1 MPDPIAVRTRRVR
14 FALIVVAALAFVVPR
29 LAFVSVPL
37 ERDEGEYAYIA
48 QRMLEGDVPYR
59 DAFDQKPP
67 AVFVAY
73 AGAFLLLGTSVEAIH
88 VFAQLWSAV
97 TTLLLFLLVR
107 RLADETAALF
117 AVLVFALASADASIT
132 ASAANAEV
140 FMLLPMVASL
150 LCLERGLAA
159 GRWGW
164 WLACGALAASACW
177 FKQVAATHALFVAL
191 FAASDRIGSARP
203 GLTGLGRRYAWM
215 GLGAALASAPWIAWL
230 AAAGAWEPFV
240 DAVFLHN
247 FEYAAELSPRQG
259 LANLRYAL
267 ARMLASFGVLWL
279 VAGVAMLRPGRLRLR
294 PRAWAM
300 LVAWAAASLLGV
312 SLGLY
317 FRPHYF
323 IQSLPALA
331 ALCGVAFGAAAR
343 WLLARPRP
351 GVAAAGIAA
360 LVLLVLAPPLLAN
373 RKTLLAGSPEAV
385 SRRLYGLNPFPESLA
400 IARYIERTSEPD
412 DFVYVVGSEPQI
424 FFYSGRRSAT
434 RYIFFYPLTADHPG
448 ALARQRSA
456 IAEVEARRP
465 LYVVRTNIPTSLL
478 TSEGTERYVFEA
490 SDRMLQQHYRLE
502 LVARLDA
509 GQESY
514 QFTYGRDALR
524 WMTEERAR
532 RRSTPWIALWRRD
545 S

>member
-1 MPDPIAVRTRRVR
+1 MPDPIGVRMRRAR
-14 FALIVVAALAFVVPR
+14 FALVVVAALAFVVPR
-29 LAFVSVPL
+29 LPFVSVPL

-67 AVFVAY
+67 GVFVAY
-73 AGAFLLLGTSVEAIH
+73 LGAFLLLGPSIEAIH
-88 VFAQLWSAV
+88 VFAQLWTAV

-117 AVLVFALASADASIT
+117 AVLVFALVSTDVSVT
-132 ASAANAEV
+132 AFAANAEI

-164 WLACGALAASACW
+164 WLACGALATAACW

-191 FAASDRIGSARP
+191 FAASDLIGPTRP
-203 GLTGLGRRYAWM
+203 CAAELGRRYAWM
-215 GLGAALASAPWIAWL
+215 GLGAALVSAPWVAWF
-230 AAAGAWEPFV
+230 AATGAWEAFV

-247 FEYAAELSPRQG
+247 FEYAADLSPLQG

-267 ARMLASFGVLWL
+267 ARMVGSFGILWL
-279 VAGVAMLRPGRLRLR
+279 VAAAAVLRPGRVR

-323 IQSLPALA
+323 IQALPALA
-331 ALCGVAFGAAAR
+331 SLCGVGFGAAAR

-351 GVAAAGIAA
+351 AAAAAGIAM
-360 LVLLVLAPPLLAN
+360 LVLLVLAPPLIAN
-373 RKTLLAGSPEAV
+373 RQTLLAGSPEAV
-385 SRRLYGLNPFPESLA
+385 ARRLYGLNPFPESVA
-400 IARYIERTSEPD
+400 IARYIARTSEPD

-456 IAEVEARRP
+456 FAEVEARRP
-465 LYVVRTNIPTSLL
+465 RYVVRTNIPTSLL
-478 TSEGTERYVFEA
+478 TSAGTERYIFEA

-502 LVARLDA
+502 FVVRIDDD
-509 GQESY
+509 QESY
-514 QFTYGRDALR
+514 AFSYGRDALR
-524 WMTEERAR
+524 WMTEAPERL
-532 RRSTPWIALWRRD
+532 RSTPWLAVYRRD